1 MKATVFGKLYDL
13 HLVER
18 PRPSP
23 PRGEA
28 LIEVAA
34 AGVCAGDV
42 YIYVGTHP
50 YVSYPCV
57 GGHEIAGR
65 VVALGPDTDGPAI
78 GTHVAV
84 EPFIGCDHCYAC
96 RVGKSNCCANLQ
108 IIGVHRDG
116 GFADYLL
123 APVDR
128 LHVVPEGLSP
138 FRASFAEPVAIGVQ
152 ACRRGMVAAGDRVL
166 ILGAGPIGLAILE
179 VAKARGAQVFIT
191 DINPQRLETA
201 VELGATAIA
210 AGEGLLDEVLRLTDG
225 EGMPVVMEATGSPQ
239 VAESTVDLVASG
251 GRIVIVGIL
260 KNGVRVAFPGLDLVR
275 KEMTIVGSRASVG
288 CFPESL
294 QLLASGAIRYPDIA
308 TRFSLGEAPSVFEMI
323 VSGEPLHKAV
333 FVEAA

>member
-1 MKATVFGKLYDL
+1 MKATVFGKPYDL

-18 PRPSP
+18 PRPNP

-28 LIEVAA
+28 LVEVAA

-50 YVSYPCV
+50 YVTYPRV

-65 VVALGPDTDGPAI
+65 VIALGPDTDGPPI
-78 GTHVAV
+78 GTDVAV
-84 EPFIGCDHCYAC
+84 EPFIGCGRCYAC

-138 FRASFAEPVAIGVQ
+138 FAASFAEPVAIGVQ
-152 ACRRGMVAAGDRVL
+152 ACRRGTVAAGDKVL
-166 ILGAGPIGLAILE
+166 VLGAGPIGLAILE
-179 VAKARGAQVFIT
+179 VAKARGAKVFIT
-191 DINPQRLETA
+191 DINPQRLQTA
-201 VELGATAIA
+201 AELGATTIA

-225 EGMPVVMEATGSPQ
+225 EGMPVVMEATGSPP

-251 GRIVIVGIL
+251 GRVVIVGIL
-260 KNGVRVAFPGLDLVR
+260 KNGVRVGFPGLDLVR

-294 QLLASGAIRYPDIA
+294 GLLASGAIRYPEIA
-308 TRFSLGEAPSVFEMI
+308 TRFSLDQALSVFERI